1 MIKSKSI
8 YLFVMMLLLLH
19 IACWAQLINS
29 SPKKKLVEHDS
40 VVLYPLIFSDTLKE
54 SALDSSMNFLNRP
67 QNEPNFLIRLGICAA
82 SALAYKP
89 GGSPAL
95 CNIVPPVKRW

>member
-8 YLFVMMLLLLH
+8 YLFVMVLLLLH

-29 SPKKKLVEHDS
+29 SPKKQLVEQDS
-40 VVLYPLIFSDTLKE
+40 VVLYSLNFADATKE